1 MDGSRTPD
9 SNVKDKDAMNQMLPI
24 VKTFTEYLLDERHF
38 SQYTSRCY
46 GADLRQYV
54 EYLEERLGEAA
65 TETAEALAFEKGN
78 PGTDTVT
85 GLILGA
91 DTDRIRA
98 FLATLAE
105 QEYSPATMARKIATL
120 RSFHRWLEKREL
132 RQDNPMLLI
141 RTPPCFIFCFI
152 LPTRP
157 PFCCL

>member
-1 MDGSRTPD
+1 MDGSRTTD
-9 SNVKDKDAMNQMLPI
+9 STVKDKDAMNQMLPI

-54 EYLEERLGEAA
+54 EYLEETLGEAA
-65 TETAEALAFEKGN
+65 TETAEALAFEQGN

-105 QEYSPATMARKIATL
+105 QEYSPATMAIFLAMVAGEYSCSARVAKKARMRSVSAPKIRPVTV
-120 RSFHRWLEKREL
+120 S
-132 RQDNPMLLI
+132 
-141 RTPPCFIFCFI
+141 
-152 LPTRP
+152 LPGLP
-157 PFCCL
+157 